1 MTRPVLIVCPGT
13 KCRSPFAEYQARAVW
28 ADTDVTTSSAGVSAL
43 VGHAATGSMVD
54 VGVANGLDL
63 TPHRAQGLE
72 SADPP
77 DLVLCME
84 QHHVD
89 AAIRAFP
96 NLPHGSIR
104 LLVDTGI
111 ADPYGMPMDA
121 YERSASIITRGIE
134 SVQLPE
140 VR

>member
-1 MTRPVLIVCPGT
+1 
-13 KCRSPFAEYQARAVW
+13 
-28 ADTDVTTSSAGVSAL
+28 
-43 VGHAATGSMVD
+43 MVE
-54 VGVANGLDL
+54 VGVAKGLDL

-89 AAIRAFP
+89 AAVRAFP
-96 NLPHGSIR
+96 NLPHDTIR

-111 ADPYGMPMDA
+111 ADPYGRPMAA
-121 YERSASIITRGIE
+121 YERSASSITTGIE
-134 SVQLPE
+134 GVRLPE
-140 VR
+140 VH